1 MYSEIYDG
9 LMDILNPDPSE
20 KVLAEMQEFG
30 HVPHYLSLTF
40 GYDPS
45 KIKRVKRVKIPGQA
59 DILFVLAF
67 SPEERRTG
75 QYVDYVVMDGIVS
88 KMIVINMNNL
98 TSENLNDQA
107 YMITFATYNAC
118 VAVAEAYKNIFDDES
133 GKYSLGSQ
141 IYYAPAV
148 MLVQLFR
155 KLYKDLSSD
164 ELYAITIAA
173 LSTYSRIK
181 VKPETIDSISRAID
195 DSSLSMLLDNS
206 LLLALDDDVY
216 PGARFADVD
225 DTDRVENSGDDGE
238 PEDE

>member
-20 KVLAEMQEFG
+20 KTLSEMKDFG
-30 HVPHYLSLTF
+30 HVPHYLNLTF
-40 GYDPS
+40 GYDPA
-45 KIKRVKRVKIPGQA
+45 KIKRVKRVKIPGYA

-67 SPEERRTG
+67 SPDNRRTG
-75 QYVDYVVMDGIVS
+75 QYVDYVIMDGIVS

-98 TSENLNDQA
+98 TSDNLNDQA

-118 VAVAEAYKNIFDDES
+118 IGVAEAYKNIFDDES

-148 MLVQLFR
+148 LIVQLFR
-155 KLYKDLSSD
+155 KLYKDLSDD

-181 VKPETIDSISRAID
+181 VTYETVDSIRRAID
-195 DSSLSMLLDNS
+195 DSSLSLLLDSS
-206 LLLALDDDVY
+206 LFLSLDEDVY
-216 PGARFADVD
+216 PKARFADND
-225 DTDRVENSGDDGE
+225 DIESDKEE
-238 PEDE
+238 EQEDE

>member
-20 KVLAEMQEFG
+20 KTLSEMKDFG
-30 HVPHYLSLTF
+30 HVPHYLNLTF
-40 GYDPS
+40 GYDPA
-45 KIKRVKRVKIPGQA
+45 KIKRVKRVKISGHA

-67 SPEERRTG
+67 SPEDRRTG
-75 QYVDYVVMDGIVS
+75 QYVDYVIMDGIVS

-98 TSENLNDQA
+98 TSDNLNDQA

-118 VAVAEAYKNIFDDES
+118 IAVAEAYKSVFDDES

-148 MLVQLFR
+148 LLVQLFR
-155 KLYKDLSSD
+155 KLYKDYSND
-164 ELYAITIAA
+164 NLYAITIAA

-181 VKPETIDSISRAID
+181 VTYETVDSIRRAID
-195 DSSLSMLLDNS
+195 DSSLSLLLDSS
-206 LLLALDDDVY
+206 LFLSLDEDVY
-216 PGARFADVD
+216 PEARFADAD
-225 DTDRVENSGDDGE
+225 GIDRVEEEES
-238 PEDE
+238 EDE

>member
-20 KVLAEMQEFG
+20 KMLSEMKEFG

-45 KIKRVKRVKIPGQA
+45 KIKRVKRVKIPGYA

-67 SPEERRTG
+67 PPKNRSTG
-75 QYVDYVVMDGIVS
+75 QYVDYVIMDGIVS

-98 TSENLNDQA
+98 TSDNLNDQA

-118 VAVAEAYKNIFDDES
+118 IAVAEAYKSVFDDES

-148 MLVQLFR
+148 LMVQLFR
-155 KLYKDLSSD
+155 KLYKDLSDD

-181 VKPETIDSISRAID
+181 VTYETVNSIRRAID
-195 DSSLSMLLDNS
+195 DSSLSLLLDCS
-206 LLLALDDDVY
+206 LFLSLDEDVY
-216 PGARFADVD
+216 PEARFADTADND
-225 DTDRVENSGDDGE
+225 DDEEES
-238 PEDE
+238 EDE

>member
-20 KVLAEMQEFG
+20 KTLSEMKDFG
-30 HVPHYLSLTF
+30 HVPHYLNLTF

-45 KIKRVKRVKIPGQA
+45 KIKRVKRVKIPGHA

-67 SPEERRTG
+67 SPENRRTG
-75 QYVDYVVMDGIVS
+75 QYVDYVIMDGIVS

-98 TSENLNDQA
+98 TSDNLNDQA

-118 VAVAEAYKNIFDDES
+118 IAVAEAYKSVFDDES

-148 MLVQLFR
+148 LMVQLFR
-155 KLYKDLSSD
+155 KLYKDFSGISD
-164 ELYAITIAA
+164 DDLYAITIAA

-181 VKPETIDSISRAID
+181 VTYETVDSIRRAID
-195 DSSLSMLLDNS
+195 DSSLSLLLDSS
-206 LLLALDDDVY
+206 LFLSLDEDVY
-216 PGARFADVD
+216 PKARFADTADND
-225 DTDRVENSGDDGE
+225 DEEES
-238 PEDE
+238 EDE